1 MSDEYSLPPFT
12 PPPSYEEATSGI
24 PLTLPP
30 HDHPH
35 VITPEAIALQA
46 LYNTRPQ
53 NNPPVT
59 NTPVLTPQDIASQ
72 ALYNAQPQN
81 NPPVTN
87 TPVLTPQDIAS
98 QALYNAQ
105 PQNNPPVTNTPVLTP
120 QDIASQALYNAQ
132 PQNNPPVTNTPVQSP
147 QAVASQ
153 ALYNYQ
159 PQNNIP
165 LYPRY
170 DPCPTGAEVLRRLDE
185 ILVYPSKGY
194 KYKIKNGNKVT
205 IMTAKDE
212 SEVDCCN
219 SCDCNS
225 NRKFVLYSINKI
237 AAAEAQIVID
247 AFNCCFYS
255 PQHMDVMAP
264 LSVRVGSVFVRS
276 TTRCKVVNPSEDVLF
291 SLERES
297 DCCSMGPYQIF
308 SASGTQ
314 VGVIDSSRGIKHRL
328 VVSRDMPV
336 RHKILLLFF
345 ALFLQREADS
355 RRRS

>member
-1 MSDEYSLPPFT
+1 MLNPRT
-12 PPPSYEEATSGI
+12 
-24 PLTLPP
+24 TLQSQ
-30 HDHPH
+30 
-35 VITPEAIALQA
+35 IL
-46 LYNTRPQ
+46 LYNH
-53 NNPPVT
+53 
-59 NTPVLTPQDIASQ
+59 L
-72 ALYNAQPQN
+72 
-81 NPPVTN
+81 
-87 TPVLTPQDIAS
+87 
-98 QALYNAQ
+98 
-105 PQNNPPVTNTPVLTP
+105 
-120 QDIASQALYNAQ
+120 
-132 PQNNPPVTNTPVQSP
+132 

-264 LSVRVGSVFVRS
+264 LSVRVGISV
-276 TTRCKVVNPSEDVLF
+276 CEEHDQMQ
-291 SLERES
+291 ERES
-297 DCCSMGPYQIF
+297 DCCSMGPY
-308 SASGTQ
+308 Q

-336 RHKILLLFF
+336 HHKILLLFF